1 MITNRNVSIVNDAD
15 GNRIVLINDIRFK
28 GKRRIDWD
36 EVKKYLSE
44 YVGDFYEI
52 SETAEIIYIGK
63 DLTEEFTGSESRT
76 ALMGASA
83 KAKANSATAI
93 PELIQIA
100 SNPKWEQNKKEKH
113 EKRAK
118 YGWYRYDIRFAIPVY
133 EEDVL
138 TRYNVF
144 TGQLLVNHAENGKK
158 YLYDILGIKKET
170 RSPQQ

>member
-1 MITNRNVSIVNDAD
+1 MIANRNINIINDAD
-15 GNRIVLINDIRFK
+15 GNKIVLINDIRFK
-28 GKRRIDWD
+28 GKRRIDWE

-44 YVGDFYEI
+44 YVGDFYEV
-52 SETAEIIYIGK
+52 SETADIIYIGK
-63 DLTEEFTGSESRT
+63 DLTEEFTGSESRV
-76 ALMGASA
+76 ALMGTSA

-100 SNPKWEQNKKEKH
+100 SNPHWEKNKKEKH

-118 YGWYRYDIRFAIPVY
+118 YGWYRYDIRFAIPIY
-133 EEDVL
+133 EQESL